1 METEAMIKKMLTRKI
16 FWIAPLVLVVL
27 GLSGYFIYAKFFK
40 TTTEASS
47 EPTLQTAVA
56 RRGELEILASGTGQ
70 VVAAYEISLG
80 FDEEGGTVIALNV
93 EIGDEVKKGD
103 LLARVQTQ
111 NSEEDIQ
118 AAIADAELTVVKAQ
132 IALDELYKTA
142 ETSKTSA
149 LNDIATYA
157 QDVRDAQYQVE
168 NYTVPLYLQGLG
180 VVEGVD
186 LMKKK
191 LDAASK
197 AFDPYRYLP
206 ENDETREDYLEL
218 LNDAQSEY
226 DAAVKRL
233 NYDYALQV
241 AQANLAKARQEYEAY
256 KDGPAT
262 DELSQA
268 EAELANAKAKL
279 ALAKESKSIKEL
291 YATIDGTVMA
301 VDTTLGGVV
310 SRTPIITLA
319 DLTRPQLEA
328 YLDETDLDK
337 VAIGYQVDVTFDALP
352 DNVYTGEVVRVDPGL
367 VTVSN
372 VQAIKILVLL
382 GENQIDKDK
391 TLPVGLNASAD
402 VIAGRVEN
410 AVLVPVEA
418 LRDLGDGEYGVF
430 VVNNGEL
437 EFRSVEVGLMDV
449 TTVEIVSGLEA
460 GEVVS
465 TGIVQTQ

>member
-1 METEAMIKKMLTRKI
+1 MIKKLLTRKF
-16 FWIAPLVLVVL
+16 FWIVPLVIILL
-27 GLSGYFIYAKFFK
+27 AAAGYFVYLKFFK
-40 TTTEASS
+40 TTAEVSS
-47 EPTLQTAVA
+47 EPALQTAVA

-80 FDEEGGTVIALNV
+80 FDEEGGTVIELNV
-93 EIGDEVKKGD
+93 DVGDEVKKGD

-118 AAIADAELTVVKAQ
+118 ATIADAELTVVKAQ

-142 ETSKTSA
+142 ETSRTSA

-157 QDVRDAQYQVE
+157 QDVRDAQYQLE
-168 NYTVPLYLQGLG
+168 NYTMPLYLQGLG
-180 VVEGVD
+180 TVEAVD
-186 LMKKK
+186 LMKEH

-197 AFDPYRYLP
+197 AFEPYKYLP
-206 ENDETREDYLEL
+206 SSNETREDLLEI
-218 LNDAQSEY
+218 LNDAQSNY

-233 NYDYALQV
+233 NYEYALQV
-241 AQANLAKARQEYEAY
+241 AQANLDKARQDYEEY
-256 KDGPAT
+256 KNGPAA

-268 EAELANAKAKL
+268 EAELANAQAKL
-279 ALAKESKSIKEL
+279 ALAKENKAVKEM

-337 VAIGYQVDVTFDALP
+337 VAIGYEADVTFDAFP
-352 DNVYTGEVVRVDPGL
+352 DKVFIAKVVRVNPGL
-367 VTVSN
+367 ETVSN
-372 VQAIKILVLL
+372 VQAIKILILL
-382 GENQIDKDK
+382 DENQIDKN
-391 TLPVGLNASAD
+391 TNLPVGLNASVD
-402 VIAGRVEN
+402 VVAGRVED
-410 AVLVPVEA
+410 AVLIPVEA
-418 LRDLGDGEYGVF
+418 LRDLGGGEYGVF
-430 VVNNGEL
+430 VVKDGDM
-437 EFRSVEVGLMDV
+437 EFRTVKVGLMDV
-449 TTVEIVSGLEA
+449 TTVQIVSGLEA

>member
-1 METEAMIKKMLTRKI
+1 MIKKLLARKI
-16 FWIAPLVLVVL
+16 LWLAPLVLIVVGVSAYL
-27 GLSGYFIYAKFFK
+27 VYTKYFKSVEE
-40 TTTEASS
+40 TTS
-47 EPTLQTAVA
+47 EPALQTAVA
-56 RRGELEILASGTGQ
+56 RRGELEILASGSGQ

-80 FDEEGGTVIALNV
+80 FDEEGGTVIELNV
-93 EIGDEVKKGD
+93 EVGDEVKKGD

-118 AAIADAELTVVKAQ
+118 AAIADAELTVVQAQ

-142 ETSKTSA
+142 ATSKTTA

-157 QDVRDAQYQVE
+157 QDVRDAQYQLE
-168 NYTVPLYLQGLG
+168 NYTMPLYLQGLG
-180 VVEGVD
+180 TVEGVD
-186 LMKKK
+186 LMKER

-197 AFDPYRYLP
+197 AFDPYRYIT
-206 ENDETREDYLEL
+206 ESDETREHYLEL

-233 NYDYALQV
+233 NYEYALQV
-241 AQANLAKARQEYEAY
+241 AQANLDRARQDYEDY
-256 KDGPAT
+256 KDGPAQ
-262 DELSQA
+262 DELSKA
-268 EAELANAKAKL
+268 EAELANAQAKL
-279 ALAKESKSIKEL
+279 ALSKQDKAVQEL

-319 DLTRPQLEA
+319 DLTRPQLET

-337 VAIGYQVDVTFDALP
+337 VAIGYKAEVTFDAFP
-352 DNVYTGEVVRVDPGL
+352 DNIYTAKVVRINPGL
-367 VTVSN
+367 ESVSN

-382 GENQIDKDK
+382 DEDQYSESM
-391 TLPVGLNASAD
+391 TLPVGLNASVD
-402 VIAGRVEN
+402 VIAGRSED
-410 AVLVPVEA
+410 AVLIPVEA

-430 VVNNGEL
+430 VVVDGEM
-437 EFRSVEVGLMDV
+437 EFRTVEIGLKDV